1 MSDLK
6 NKKIYLAGHTGM
18 VGSAI
23 LRELKT
29 RGYNNIIT
37 KDLSELDL
45 RNQSTVQN
53 FFEKTKP
60 ELAKIIAAAKVGQYL
75 LTILTAQSF
84 YMII

>member
-45 RNQSTVQN
+45 RNQSTCLLY
-53 FFEKTKP
+53 TSY
-60 ELAKIIAAAKVGQYL
+60 AADERSRGRYRG
-75 LTILTAQSF
+75 SP
-84 YMII
+84 YH